1 MSITHVVFFGF
12 KPTVS
17 QEQIEDVSVIN
28 VYINT
33 SIRYVCLTSTG
44 LQKAPKFGA
53 RVHPPN
59 LFQTVH
65 QVSQSWWK
73 QFSRRPC
80 GIVSTVHHLLVTTNP
95 RQNPFTHAFVVE
107 FESAEDR
114 DYYVDKDPAH
124 TEFKKFIFD
133 LLGHIQVVDFEPGN
147 FAYKQ

>member
-17 QEQIEDVSVIN
+17 QEQIVDAFQRLQNLEQECIHPTSSKP
-28 VYINT
+28 YIK
-33 SIRYVCLTSTG
+33 SL
-44 LQKAPKFGA
+44 KAGGNNSPEGHA
-53 RVHPPN
+53 
-59 LFQTVH
+59 
-65 QVSQSWWK
+65 
-73 QFSRRPC
+73 
-80 GIVSTVHHLLVTTNP
+80 
-95 RQNPFTHAFVVE
+95 NPFTHAFVVE